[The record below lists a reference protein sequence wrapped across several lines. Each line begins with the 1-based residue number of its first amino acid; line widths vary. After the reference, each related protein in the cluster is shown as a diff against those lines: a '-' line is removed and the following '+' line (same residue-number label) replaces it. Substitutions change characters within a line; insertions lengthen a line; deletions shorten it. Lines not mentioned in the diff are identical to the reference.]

1 MRIHRLPPQLVNQI
15 AAGEVIERPASVV
28 KELLENSLDAGAR
41 RIQVEFEGGGARL
54 MRVRDDGAGIAR
66 DELPLALAR
75 HATSKLDS
83 LEDLERLV
91 SLGFRGEALPSIAS
105 VSRFVITS
113 RASDAERGYTLRADD
128 REGPAEAAPVPAPHP
143 VGTTVE
149 VRDLFYNVPA
159 RRRFLRTERTETGH
173 LEEVVRRLAL
183 SRFDVEFRWRGN
195 RRPER
200 VLPAAGAED
209 ARRRRVAELC
219 GSEFAGRAIAVEA
232 AAVGLSLRG
241 WIAPPTFSRS
251 QPDLQ
256 YLYVNGRMVR
266 DRRVAHAVRQG
277 YADVL
282 YHGRHPAFLLYLE
295 LDPAL
300 VDVNAHPAKLEVR
313 FRDGRLVHDFLFRS
327 VQRALAQVRPG
338 DVAPAAA
345 ARAGSGIGA
354 GTGAV
359 QGHQGRMALSGAQ
372 AVAAYAALHP
382 PADASAVRE
391 APISAGPSDDGEVPP
406 LGFAVAQL
414 HGVYLLA
421 ENARGL
427 VVVDLHAAHERI
439 TYERLKAAWDDRAA
453 PAQPL
458 LVPVTIEVSEREAEA
473 AQTHGGL
480 LAEAGLEVDRMGR
493 GTLAVRAVPAALLGC
508 DAQGL
513 VRDVLSDLIAH
524 GASRRV
530 EELRNGLL
538 STMACHGAVR
548 ANRRLTLPEM
558 NALLRDMERTERAGQ
573 CNHGRPTWV
582 EVDLRELDHWFLRG
596 R

>member
-1 MRIHRLPPQLVNQI
+1 MPIHRLPPQLVNQI

-83 LEDLERLV
+83 LEDLDRLV

-113 RASDAERGYTLRADD
+113 RASDAERGYTLRADG

-183 SRFDVEFRWRGN
+183 SRFDVEFRWRGSH
-195 RRPER
+195 RPER
-200 VLPAAGAED
+200 VLPAAGEED

-266 DRRVAHAVRQG
+266 DRRVAHAVRRG

-295 LDPAL
+295 LDPVL

-327 VQRALAQVRPG
+327 VQRALARPAGASPAPVRARSNAGPDTDSG
-338 DVAPAAA
+338 PA
-345 ARAGSGIGA
+345 R
-354 GTGAV
+354 
-359 QGHQGRMALSGAQ
+359 QGRMALSGAQ

-382 PADASAVRE
+382 PADASAVHE
-391 APISAGPSDDGEVPP
+391 VPMPANPSGDGEVPP

-458 LVPVTIEVSEREAEA
+458 LVPVTVEVSEREAEA

-480 LAEAGLEVDRMGR
+480 LAGAGLEVDRMGR

-558 NALLRDMERTERAGQ
+558 NALLRDMECTERAGQ